1 MGMFCAG
8 KMRGLAN
15 GRKMMKNYVIG
26 RFLQMVP
33 MLLCIT
39 FLAFAAMRLAGDDA
53 VDLMYEKSGGVS
65 EEVKA
70 AKRAELGL
78 DQPFLVQYG
87 AWLKGAVTG
96 DMGKSYIS
104 GKPVWE
110 TFMEKL
116 PATLYLMLASVLM
129 TLAFAVP
136 LGILAAARQNRQADV
151 LIRIGTFVGNSLPN
165 FFVGLL
171 LIYVFAV
178 RLEWLPILAKAGDGR
193 AVILPALTLA
203 IAMGAKYT
211 RQIRAVVLEE
221 LAKPYV
227 VGARARGV
235 KDPCEKRAAQLAR
248 AHRHA
253 ARTVDG
259 LSSRRYGDRRDDF
272 PLGRCGKNGGRGGLG
287 ARLSAGAGVCGM
299 DGGDLCRAESCGGY
313 FLPSARS
320 ARRL

>member
-1 MGMFCAG
+1 MVQ
-8 KMRGLAN
+8 
-15 GRKMMKNYVIG
+15 KMMKNYVIG

-53 VDLMYEKSGGVS
+53 VDLMYEKSGGVT

-116 PATLYLMLASVLM
+116 PTTLYLMLASVLM

-136 LGILAAARQNRQADV
+136 LGILAAVQQNRWVDV

-178 RLEWLPILAKAGDGR
+178 RLEWLPILAKTGDGR
-193 AVILPALTLA
+193 AVLLPALTLA

-235 KDPCEKRAAQLAR
+235 KE
-248 AHRHA
+248 
-253 ARTVDG
+253 RTILVKSV
-259 LSSRRYGDRRDDF
+259 L
-272 PLGRCGKNGGRGGLG
+272 
-287 ARLSAGAGVCGM
+287 
-299 DGGDLCRAESCGGY
+299 
-313 FLPSARS
+313 RS
-320 ARRL
+320 